1 MRDARPGTHRGA
13 VAFGDS
19 LSDILGFPR
28 GFSHA
33 RTVPG
38 WTRASLDSS
47 FASWMPQCGK
57 PKPRRPI
64 GRYRR
69 RRPSRAGTPGRPV
82 DVSLPHAD
90 WTPIGTPHARRL
102 TGPVLPFPP
111 ATAQLTWRSGGASP
125 SSPCPGASASAS
137 TCSPTITS
145 TTPTS
150 SRCVVAPAHEKDPPR
165 ARTTSLKFV
174 RFRANLRLT
183 PFPFLSIRQA
193 YSYMRRRLK
202 QLPWGGDCGLFEY
215 GKCQE
220 N

>member
-1 MRDARPGTHRGA
+1 MDDTVAVARRAREPQDAPSMFLCPTLTGRPYREGYTARP
-13 VAFGDS
+13 
-19 LSDILGFPR
+19 
-28 GFSHA
+28 
-33 RTVPG
+33 
-38 WTRASLDSS
+38 
-47 FASWMPQCGK
+47 
-57 PKPRRPI
+57 
-64 GRYRR
+64 
-69 RRPSRAGTPGRPV
+69 
-82 DVSLPHAD
+82 
-90 WTPIGTPHARRL
+90 RL

-111 ATAQLTWRSGGASP
+111 VTAQLTWRSGGASP
-125 SSPCPGASASAS
+125 SSPCPYASASAS

-145 TTPTS
+145 TTRTS

-183 PFPFLSIRQA
+183 PFPFLSICQA